1 MSDWIYVFD
10 EMPEENDVYLVA
22 WKRDSCDRTFIGIC
36 EFTEDEGFILNT
48 LQAYEYFKNDNIVV
62 THWMPLPDAPTE

>member
-1 MSDWIYVFD
+1 MSEWISVFV
-10 EMPEENDVYLVA
+10 EMPEDNDVYLVA
-22 WKRDSCDRTFIGIC
+22 WKSDSCDRTFIGIC